1 MSWTSRDKFRQIN
14 KSLEATELM
23 TSDSPQSADLVLA
36 VFGVGL
42 LGGSVATGAKERGLA
57 RRVIGI
63 GRNPERLQ
71 AAVDRGIIDE
81 FVTDPAQ
88 ADGSWDLAVVAT
100 PVDRIPGDVRAIAS
114 ASRPGAVVT
123 DVGSVKASICESI
136 GDFPAD
142 GVSFVGSHPLA
153 GSEQSG
159 FEAARPDLF
168 EGRVTVVANNGP
180 ASAVSRVSSFWS
192 ALGATV
198 VPLDPKTHD
207 EALAT
212 TSHLPHA
219 VAAALASILQSDQ
232 RILAASGFRD
242 TTRIAAGDPDL
253 WVPILLSNADAL
265 EASLDRFA
273 ESFELF
279 RTAIRNRDVSELQK
293 LLQDAKTSRDAL

>member
-1 MSWTSRDKFRQIN
+1 
-14 KSLEATELM
+14 M
-23 TSDSPQSADLVLA
+23 TSDSPDSPDLVLA

-71 AAVDRGIIDE
+71 TAVDRGIIDE
-81 FVTDPAQ
+81 FVTETTHAN
-88 ADGSWDLAVVAT
+88 GSWDVAVVAT

-114 ASRPGAVVT
+114 VSRPGTVVT
-123 DVGSVKASICESI
+123 DVGSVKASICEAI
-136 GDFPAD
+136 GDTPAE
-142 GVSFVGSHPLA
+142 GVTFVGSHPLA

-180 ASAVSRVSSFWS
+180 ASAVSQVSSFWR

-198 VPLDPKTHD
+198 VPLDPRTHD

-232 RILAASGFRD
+232 RILAATGFRD
-242 TTRIAAGDPDL
+242 TTRIAAGGPDL

-265 EASLDRFA
+265 EASLGRFA

-279 RTAIRNRDVSELQK
+279 RAAIRNRDASELQK